1 MVSSPVNSLFL
12 SSSVVSHFLVGSGL
26 VYTVLNT
33 NPWSAV
39 CATDTLQSVAD
50 LNLVALGQN
59 FNFWRQCIAVFS
71 FVTCAF
77 SVLKY
82 LSCLTPFLLF
92 MFVFNPTRVSIP
104 GSCKGELK
112 TSSPTPRA
120 SDFPAKFA

>member
-50 LNLVALGQN
+50 LL
-59 FNFWRQCIAVFS
+59 
-71 FVTCAF
+71 T
-77 SVLKY
+77 
-82 LSCLTPFLLF
+82 LSLLDKI
-92 MFVFNPTRVSIP
+92 SIF
-104 GSCKGELK
+104 G
-112 TSSPTPRA
+112 A
-120 SDFPAKFA
+120 SA